1 MLQIFVHSD
10 IYDIIRT
17 AIIHCLK
24 RILLYCLQAH
34 FLPKMPVLPNMCIMM
49 ACVVF
54 LSFLNGIQGINL
66 PIQLK
71 LQWVDSIN
79 IEKPNLSS
87 NFCTSFKSFSSIDRV
102 YYLANKYED
111 ELKLFFPFL
120 FHFTLQQFPLPDEDI
135 KEKWESQIVPL
146 LEW

>member
-71 LQWVDSIN
+71 LQ
-79 IEKPNLSS
+79 
-87 NFCTSFKSFSSIDRV
+87 
-102 YYLANKYED
+102 
-111 ELKLFFPFL
+111 
-120 FHFTLQQFPLPDEDI
+120 
-135 KEKWESQIVPL
+135 
-146 LEW
+146 